1 METLGEFL
9 QQIRQQR
16 GITLEQA
23 ASQTKISLRMLRA
36 LEQNDF
42 TQIPSEVFVKG
53 FVRSYARFLGLDE
66 REVIRR
72 YRESISKFNTQIPE
86 VEAPKDLSV
95 QGPSKQ
101 GWAIKLMVGVVV
113 VLMGITIYGRLSLSP
128 KPPVQDTGFTPSVAP
143 REEKIID
150 VVPQPSEQSTP
161 FPVGLSV
168 NVPGL
173 SKPPTEDLK
182 AGSPTHGED
191 LILLIEAIERSWVM
205 AHIDNQVIKEVLL
218 QPGERIRWQAKTKFI
233 LTLGNAGG
241 VKLELDGKTLDP
253 LGPSGKVV
261 KRVTL
266 TR

>member
-72 YRESISKFNTQIPE
+72 YPESISKFNAKIPE

-95 QGPSKQ
+95 HSPSKQ

-113 VLMGITIYGRLSLSP
+113 VLMGMTIYGRLSLPP
-128 KPPVQDTGFTPSVAP
+128 KPSVQDTVFAP
-143 REEKIID
+143 REEKITD
-150 VVPQPSEQSTP
+150 VVPQPSEQSTT

-182 AGSPTHGED
+182 ASSPTHGED
-191 LILLIEAIERSWVM
+191 LILLIEATERSWVM
-205 AHIDNQVIKEVLL
+205 AHIDNQMIKEVLL

-241 VKLELDGKTLDP
+241 IKLELNGKTLDP